1 MKNTAS
7 KANSEI
13 FHNIA
18 FLKKELTTGELH
30 GATSHMGED
39 FKLPENLREICFGE
53 TSIVNPEEETEV
65 ELQAPL
71 EKGNYTFF
79 CTIPGHAFLGMQGVL
94 IVE

>member
-1 MKNTAS
+1 MVNTAS
-7 KANSEI
+7 KENSQV

-30 GATSHMGED
+30 EATSRMED
-39 FKLPENLREICFGE
+39 DFSLPENLREICLGE
-53 TSIVNPEEETEV
+53 TSIVNPEEQAEI

-94 IVE
+94 IVD